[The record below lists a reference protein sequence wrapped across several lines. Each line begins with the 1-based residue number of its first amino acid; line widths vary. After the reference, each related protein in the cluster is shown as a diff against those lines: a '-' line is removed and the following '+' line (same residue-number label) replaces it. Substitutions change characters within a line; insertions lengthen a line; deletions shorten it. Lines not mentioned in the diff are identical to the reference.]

1 MNKRLR
7 FLGLDVLF
15 SIAMVVVAALCSL
28 IQCIG
33 VKQVLPDE
41 LIDYN
46 MIDMQ
51 YNWFSYICG
60 TLIYA
65 GFIFFSFKKF
75 IKTKYEDYHLRHWS
89 VVVMHFIISF
99 VFCTAMFVALIFASL
114 IFVGFNKNL
123 VPELLVFITVFIW
136 PIVSLILMNAA
147 LIIYLVKNKEK

>member
-1 MNKRLR
+1 MNKRLK

-15 SIAMVVVAALCSL
+15 SIAMVAVAALCSL

-33 VKQVLPDE
+33 VKQVLPNE

-51 YNWFSYICG
+51 YNLFSYICG

-75 IKTKYEDYHLRHWS
+75 LKTKYEDYPLRHWS
-89 VVVMHFIISF
+89 VVVMHFVISF
-99 VFCTAMFVALIFASL
+99 VFCSVMFVALIFASL